1 MEYPAFNGRK
11 NNKFILKI
19 VQIIS
24 GGGGGRFSTG
34 QAVILTHRLSS
45 TYLKSTTNIYRIG
58 KCLPNDDHGVKE
70 I

>member
-1 MEYPAFNGRK
+1 MAGKITNL
-11 NNKFILKI
+11 LKKT